1 MLDFHE
7 VNFGVRT
14 RENIGQISSV
24 KPKETICLVTVSVA
38 EVRSDI
44 KITKKTHTHICD
56 VNNTEVALT
65 SSSLSLLNLML
76 RYIFS
81 RIPGKH
87 KSTLKFFKYI

>member
-44 KITKKTHTHICD
+44 KITKKTHTHLWC
-56 VNNTEVALT
+56 E
-65 SSSLSLLNLML
+65 
-76 RYIFS
+76 
-81 RIPGKH
+81 
-87 KSTLKFFKYI
+87 

>member
-44 KITKKTHTHICD
+44 KITKKHTHICD
-56 VNNTEVALT
+56 VNNTKVVLT

-81 RIPGKH
+81 RIQGKH